1 MPFYGLKQ
9 DRALSSHRTREGPS
23 LDIVLSFAIPTQA
36 SPNLLLVLFVM
47 ISIIGRRLT
56 LML

>member
-1 MPFYGLKQ
+1 MPFYRLKQ
-9 DRALSSHRTREGPS
+9 DRGLSSHRTTEGPS
-23 LDIVLSFAIPTQA
+23 LDIVLSFAITTQA

-56 LML
+56 LMI